1 MPYGNLLADVVQSS
15 TVGTP
20 PQFND
25 GGGTQTG
32 TLCRAWLTY
41 NGSSPGAVRASF
53 NISSVT
59 YNSAGTFTVNFT
71 TAFVDANYCIAGAQQ
86 ANSGSGQ
93 TGIAVSSTNP
103 TTTSVQLRTPNVGA
117 AYTDTPYA
125 YAAFFR

>member
-20 PQFND
+20 PRFND

-86 ANSGSGQ
+86 ANAGSGQ
-93 TGIAVSSTNP
+93 TGIAVSTTNP
-103 TTTSVQLRTPNVGA
+103 TASACQLKTVNVGGG
-117 AYTDTPYA
+117 YTDSPYA